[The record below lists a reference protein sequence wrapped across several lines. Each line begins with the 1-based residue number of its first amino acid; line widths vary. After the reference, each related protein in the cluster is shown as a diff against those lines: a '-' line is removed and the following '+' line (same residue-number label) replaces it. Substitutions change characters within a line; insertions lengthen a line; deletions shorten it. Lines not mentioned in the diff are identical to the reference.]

1 MAGQQVSYI
10 HNLLSCLVQPK
21 IVFVVPFAQPL
32 DMPWIHSKDTRII
45 AHVADTLIQGD
56 TPSQCF
62 DSFANAWNVITSS
75 NTDCIVAICGS
86 LDLVSEV
93 YRTLHMTF

>member
-1 MAGQQVSYI
+1 M
-10 HNLLSCLVQPK
+10 L
-21 IVFVVPFAQPL
+21 
-32 DMPWIHSKDTRII
+32 WIHSENARII

-62 DSFANAWNVITSS
+62 VSFADAWNVITSS